1 VSKLIA
7 LLFEEEELV
16 QDILAAPSAAGMG
29 TADATSPTL
38 TVDPDPTIALS
49 VMETIQQKAKEE
61 GVKVEDAVVLFRN
74 PEGQLKIKQF
84 EELTAGKGAKRGVF
98 WGLLAGL
105 VLGGPV
111 AGLLWGLGIGAVV
124 GAATDHGIDNKF
136 LRSVGE
142 GLRLNHSAVLV
153 LVKDEDA
160 PGAIEYL
167 QTFDTELHVT
177 DFSEATQEA
186 AEKAAEN
193 DGVAN
198 AVEGQ
203 FEIE

>member
-1 VSKLIA
+1 MLSHGNESTGFRAGQSLLRQYRDRELPRALSLFIA
-7 LLFEEEELV
+7 NV
-16 QDILAAPSAAGMG
+16 AAARHGLRRLDDQIDYNRVWPGTDAADSQEARMMQQVVDGMG
-29 TADATSPTL
+29 ERRPFASLDVHNNTG
-38 TVDPDPTIALS
+38 I
-49 VMETIQQKAKEE
+49 
-61 GVKVEDAVVLFRN
+61 N
-74 PEGQLKIKQF
+74 PHYACIN
-84 EELTAGKGAKRGVF
+84 R
-98 WGLLAGL
+98 
-105 VLGGPV
+105 
-111 AGLLWGLGIGAVV
+111 
-124 GAATDHGIDNKF
+124 IDNQF

-142 GLRLNHSAVLV
+142 GLRLNHSAVIV

-177 DFSEATQEA
+177 DFGEATKEA

-198 AVEGQ
+198 AVEGH

>member
-1 VSKLIA
+1 VSQLIA
-7 LLFEEEELV
+7 LLFEEEEQTQQVLS
-16 QDILAAPSAAGMG
+16 APSAAGMG
-29 TADATSPTL
+29 AADATSPTP
-38 TVDPDPTIALS
+38 TIDPDPTIALS

-61 GVKVEDAVVLFRN
+61 GVKLEDAVIVFRN
-74 PEGQLKIKQF
+74 PEGQLKIRQF
-84 EELTAGKGAKRGVF
+84 RELTAGKGAKRGVF

-105 VLGGPV
+105 LLGGPV

-124 GAATDHGIDNKF
+124 GASTDHGIDNKF
-136 LRSVGE
+136 LRNVGD
-142 GLRLNHSAVLV
+142 GLRLNHSAVIV

-167 QTFDTELHVT
+167 QTFDTELHVA
-177 DFSEATQEA
+177 DLSEATAAA

-193 DGVAN
+193 EGVAN
-198 AVEGQ
+198 AVQSE